1 MPNPTNAKPRSSR
14 IPMDYFRH
22 ADGWTRWK
30 ARLTWLVTL
39 VGVAAVAFAMAAPVT
54 QRSMASR
61 GPLTAVHTAWNTD
74 CAACHREDFS
84 FSAELKTNSFG
95 NPCAGGAMDQRCNN
109 CHNGG
114 FPLEGSE
121 GGIAWAGAFHHPN
134 SSPGSTTSCSGCH
147 HDHNGTT
154 ANLTRISDAACANCH
169 NGLESHAIN
178 AQALTVAPK
187 VVNFVGNGSG
197 SHPEFRAHKEQWT
210 DPGSIKFNHSLHM
223 SAGMGQN
230 YTLKQVGSADQ
241 QRYKNYSAGEK
252 GLMQL
257 DCAACH
263 HLDSSSTPG
272 GAARQAGGVFQPIA
286 FERDCKACH
295 SLGFTKEKTGE
306 VVEAPH
312 KVQPAELKAFVEAS
326 FAREFLA
333 DQGIVTAASA
343 PMSLPPLPGK
353 PFSSTLSPPDRKAFD
368 KAYGT
373 QVRGALTRLMSK
385 AVCAECHHLEGDR
398 QADNSISGFGDKPL
412 DQLLASKIQT
422 GLFKDGASKAPA
434 AWLGNQSSPIPLV
447 WQPKARFNH
456 ASHRAWDC
464 ATCHAQVQ
472 GSTKSADINLPKL
485 ESCQSCHGPARN
497 EVSTLTPAIQGG
509 ARHDCL
515 ECHVYHQASA
525 GLAGLGNA
533 AWTDPRGT
541 TKEHGTATRGPSR

>member
-22 ADGWTRWK
+22 ADGLTIWK
-30 ARLTWLVTL
+30 TRLTWLVTL
-39 VGVAAVAFAMAAPVT
+39 LGIGAVAFAMAAPGT
-54 QRSMASR
+54 QRTLVSR
-61 GPLTAVHTAWNTD
+61 GPLTAAHTAWNTD

-84 FSAELKTNSFG
+84 FSAEVKTNSSG

-114 FPLEGSE
+114 FPLEDSK
-121 GGIAWAGAFHHPN
+121 GGLAWAGAFHHPN
-134 SSPGSTTSCSGCH
+134 SSPASTTSCSGCH
-147 HDHNGTT
+147 HDHNGTA
-154 ANLTRISDAACANCH
+154 ANLVRISDAACTSCH
-169 NGLESHAIN
+169 SGVESHAIS
-178 AQALTVAPK
+178 AQAVK
-187 VVNFVGNGSG
+187 VNTNVTGFVGGDSG
-197 SHPEFRAHKEQWT
+197 AHPEFRAHKEQWT
-210 DPGSIKFNHSLHM
+210 DPGSIKFNHSLHLNV
-223 SAGMGQN
+223 GMDQN
-230 YTLKQVGSADQ
+230 YTLKQVSAADQ
-241 QRYKNYSAGEK
+241 QRYKTYAGGDK

-263 HLDSSSTPG
+263 HLDSSGVAG
-272 GAARQAGGVFQPIA
+272 GAARQSGGVFQPIS

-312 KVQPAELKAFVEAS
+312 KVQPSELKAFVEAS

-333 DQGIVTAASA
+333 ESAMRPANAPIAA
-343 PMSLPPLPGK
+343 PPLPGK
-353 PFSSTLSPPDRKAFD
+353 PFSNSLAPPDRKAFD

-398 QADNSISGFGDKPL
+398 QADNSASGFGDKPL
-412 DQLLASKIQT
+412 EQLLASKIQT
-422 GLFKDGASKAPA
+422 GFFKDGASKAPA
-434 AWLGNQSSPIPLV
+434 AWLGDQSSPIPVV

-464 ATCHAQVQ
+464 AACHAQVQ
-472 GSTKSADINLPKL
+472 ASTKSADINLPKL
-485 ESCQSCHGPARN
+485 ENCQTCHSPAHN
-497 EVSTLTPAIQGG
+497 QVSTLSPSIQGG
-509 ARHDCL
+509 VRHDCL
-515 ECHVYHQASA
+515 ECHVYHQAST

-541 TKEHGTATRGPSR
+541 TREHGAAPRGPSR